1 MPVTRLIVMNPAG
14 GAFTSIAAA
23 IPARRVEIRED
34 EATGNA
40 PQGLIYQ
47 KPDDNFTNSYTVS
60 TPGPPDQPQIVL
72 GNVIAHAGKSG
83 ALVGVPAYSSG
94 GAAIPASTY
103 IKIQSKSTGGQKI
116 RVVEYE

>member
-1 MPVTRLIVMNPAG
+1 MPVTRLIVMNPSG
-14 GAFTSIAAA
+14 GAFTSIAAT

-34 EATGNA
+34 DGTAS
-40 PQGLIYQ
+40 QGLIYQ

-72 GNVIAHAGKSG
+72 GNVIAHAGKCG
-83 ALVGVPAYSSG
+83 ALVGVPAYNSG

>member
-1 MPVTRLIVMNPAG
+1 MPVTRLIVMNPSG
-14 GAFTSIAAA
+14 GAFTSIAAT

-72 GNVIAHAGKSG
+72 GNVIAHAGKCG
-83 ALVGVPAYSSG
+83 ALVGVPAYNSG